1 MTYSKK
7 RILQMEGLGFGEVM
21 ETVNEVYKI
30 PVMISKGML
39 RLYSSHMEILAVV
52 GVCFFMWHMFSLLHF
67 LYSMIQ
73 QYAIP
78 CFLSRTKHIRQ
89 YGEWAIVTG
98 ATSGIGKAYAEE
110 LASHGMNII
119 LVSRNPEKLKKV
131 SEDIAATY
139 KVKTR
144 FVVADFSLG
153 REVYP
158 HIKEALRNV
167 EVGILVNNAGVLY
180 DYPEITTEVPE
191 EKLWEIINV
200 NIGAAVMM
208 VHIVLPGMVQRK
220 RGAIVNVSSATCMKP
235 TPLMNVYASS
245 KSFMDAFSRALNYEY
260 SSKGI
265 FIQSLV
271 TYFVKTNILQFS
283 TFLKTKPLLVLDA
296 KDYARQAVRT
306 IGISHRTAGHLSH
319 SIQMLLT
326 HWMPEWLWVDIFTY
340 VNNTLRMVRNQKPVK
355 L

>member
-1 MTYSKK
+1 
-7 RILQMEGLGFGEVM
+7 MERPVFRGRM
-21 ETVNEVYKI
+21 ETVNEMYKI
-30 PVMISKGML
+30 PVLISKRMFQ
-39 RLYSSHMEILAVV
+39 LYSSHMEIPAAV
-52 GVCFFMWHMFSLLHF
+52 GGCFIIWNVSSLLNF
-67 LYSMIQ
+67 WYSMIQ

-78 CFLSRTKHIRQ
+78 FFISRTKHIRQ

-98 ATSGIGKAYAEE
+98 ATDGIGKAYAEE
-110 LASHGMNII
+110 LASHGINII

-131 SEDIAATY
+131 SKAIAATY

-167 EVGILVNNAGVLY
+167 EVGILVNNVGAY
-180 DYPEITTEVPE
+180 NEYPQITTEVPE

-220 RGAIVNVSSATCMKP
+220 RGAIVNVSSATSCKP
-235 TPLMNVYASS
+235 TPLMNMYASS
-245 KSFMDAFSRALNYEY
+245 KSFMDSFSRALHYEY
-260 SSKGI
+260 ASKGI

-271 TYFVKTNILQFS
+271 TYIVKTNMTAFS
-283 TFLKTKPLLVLDA
+283 TFLKTKPFVVLDA
-296 KDYARQAVRT
+296 KDYVRQAVRT
-306 IGISHRTAGHLSH
+306 IGISKRTAGHLSH
-319 SIQMLLT
+319 SIQFSLT
-326 HWMPEWLWVDIFTY
+326 YWIPERLWVSIFTFFS
-340 VNNTLRMVRNQKPVK
+340 NILRKEKNLKPVK

>member
-1 MTYSKK
+1 
-7 RILQMEGLGFGEVM
+7 MEGFGFSGVTEI
-21 ETVNEVYKI
+21 VNEMYKI
-30 PVMISKGML
+30 PVLISKGMFQ
-39 RLYSSHMEILAVV
+39 LYSSHMEILAVV
-52 GVCFFMWHMFSLLHF
+52 GGCFIIWNVSRFLHF
-67 LYSMIQ
+67 WYSMIQ

-98 ATSGIGKAYAEE
+98 ATDGIGKAYAEE

-139 KVKTR
+139 KVKTQ
-144 FVVADFSLG
+144 FIVADFSLG

-167 EVGILVNNAGVLY
+167 EVGILVNNVGAY
-180 DYPEITTEVPE
+180 NEYPQITTEVPE

-200 NIGAAVMM
+200 NIAAAVMM

-220 RGAIVNVSSATCMKP
+220 RGAIVNVSSATSCKP
-235 TPLMNVYASS
+235 TPLMNMYASS
-245 KSFMDAFSRALNYEY
+245 K
-260 SSKGI
+260 
-265 FIQSLV
+265 
-271 TYFVKTNILQFS
+271 
-283 TFLKTKPLLVLDA
+283 LL
-296 KDYARQAVRT
+296 
-306 IGISHRTAGHLSH
+306 LSYW
-319 SIQMLLT
+319 I
-326 HWMPEWLWVDIFTY
+326 PEWLWVSIITFLC
-340 VNNTLRMVRNQKPVK
+340 NSARMVRNQKPVK

>member
-1 MTYSKK
+1 M
-7 RILQMEGLGFGEVM
+7 MEGLSFREVM

-30 PVMISKGML
+30 PVMISKGMFQL
-39 RLYSSHMEILAVV
+39 FSSHMEILAVV
-52 GVCFFMWHMFSLLHF
+52 GGCFILWNFFSFLHF
-67 LYSMIQ
+67 WYSMIQ

-78 CFLSRTKHIRQ
+78 CFLSRSKHIRQ

-119 LVSRNPEKLKKV
+119 LVSRNPEKLKEV
-131 SEDIAATY
+131 SEAIAATY
-139 KVKTR
+139 KVETR
-144 FVVADFSLG
+144 FIVADFSLG

-167 EVGILVNNAGVLY
+167 EVGILVNNAGVFH
-180 DYPEITTEVPE
+180 DYPQITTEVPE
-191 EKLWEIINV
+191 DKLWEIINV

-220 RGAIVNVSSATCMKP
+220 RGAIVNVSSGTCCKA
-235 TPLMNVYASS
+235 TPLMNIYASS
-245 KSFMDAFSRALNYEY
+245 KSFMDSFSRALHYEY
-260 SSKGI
+260 ASKEI

-271 TYFVKTNILQFS
+271 TYFVKTNILQLS
-283 TFLKTKPLLVLDA
+283 TFLKTKPLLVLEA

-306 IGISHRTAGHLSH
+306 IGISRRTAGHLSH
-319 SIQMLLT
+319 SIQMLLIN
-326 HWMPEWLWVDIFTY
+326 WIPEWLWVSIFTFIC
-340 VNNTLRMVRNQKPVK
+340 NTVRMARNHKPVK

>member
-1 MTYSKK
+1 
-7 RILQMEGLGFGEVM
+7 MERLGFREVM
-21 ETVNEVYKI
+21 ETANEVYKI
-30 PVMISKGML
+30 PVFISKRMFQ
-39 RLYSSHMEILAVV
+39 LYSSHMEILAVV
-52 GVCFFMWHMFSLLHF
+52 GGCFIVWKVSSF
-67 LYSMIQ
+67 LQFWYSMIQ

-98 ATSGIGKAYAEE
+98 ATEGIGKAYTEE

-119 LVSRNPEKLKKV
+119 LVSRNPEKLKDV
-131 SEDIAATY
+131 SEAIAATY

-144 FVVADFSLG
+144 FIVADFSLG

-167 EVGILVNNAGVLY
+167 EVGILVNNVGVCY
-180 DYPEITTEVPE
+180 HYPQITTEVPE
-191 EKLWEIINV
+191 DKLWEIINI

-220 RGAIVNVSSATCMKP
+220 RGAIINVSSASCCKP
-235 TPLMNVYASS
+235 CPLMNIYASS
-245 KSFMDAFSRALNYEY
+245 KSFIDQFSRALQYEY
-260 SSKGI
+260 ASKGI

-271 TYFVKTNILQFS
+271 AYFVKTNMTAFS
-283 TFLKTKPLLVLDA
+283 TFLMTKPLLVPDA
-296 KDYARQAVRT
+296 KDYVRQAVRT
-306 IGISHRTAGHLSH
+306 IGISQRTAGHLSH
-319 SIQMLLT
+319 SIQLSLT
-326 HWMPEWLWVDIFTY
+326 YWIPDRLWASILIFLC
-340 VNNTLRMVRNQKPVK
+340 NILRKEHNLKPVK